1 MTGTLF
7 ESVGYLS
14 NLEELYLDNEDARLV
29 GGYAYFDED
38 SKTTKNQINE
48 LPLLFGNLTKL
59 KILQLHDNQL
69 LSLPPS
75 FGNLQGFTKITLKNN
90 FLETLPDSF
99 ISPNLQELDL
109 SNNSIASL
117 PPSFGS

>member
-14 NLEELYLDNEDARLV
+14 NLEELYLDNENARLD
-29 GGYAYFDED
+29 GGYANFDED
-38 SKTTKNQINE
+38 RKTTKNQINE

-59 KILQLHDNQL
+59 RILQLHDNQL

-90 FLETLPDSF
+90 LLETLPDSF